1 MEPFPAALADVAPA
15 DLFEVCRTYHVQQL
29 DLFGSAAGS
38 AFDPV
43 RSDLD
48 FLVTFEDPLPNGVVS
63 AAYFGL
69 MQALSELYGRKVD
82 LVNEQLVVN
91 PYLRRR
97 IETQRRRLFPP
108 V

>member
-1 MEPFPAALADVAPA
+1 MEFPAALAAIAPA

-29 DLFGSAAGS
+29 DLFGSAAGDG
-38 AFDPV
+38 FDPA

-48 FLVTFEDPLPNGVVS
+48 FLVTFEDPLPDEGVP

-69 MQALSELYGRKVD
+69 MQALCKLYGRKVD
-82 LVNEQLVVN
+82 LVTEQLVAN

-108 V
+108 A